1 MFKWPGSPS
10 AKACAHELADFVELV
25 SWRDGSMSAVDLTR
39 HLGRLDEVNYSDDG
53 VQEEEC
59 VDILAESVFA
69 ELERRA
75 EACACGYPFSIGN
88 DGQSAQ
94 FIGDG
99 VSDAQH
105 ATYAFL
111 LLATRL
117 DMNAERVHD
126 GIDGTA
132 LFEELAAESAR
143 SYLGARS
150 KSIVFGSAA
159 QSGGFK
165 AKVDDLCEQIGEGVG
180 FSDSGGAGR
189 RQKDGKLD
197 VVAWTPF
204 SDGLP
209 GQLIVFG
216 QCKTGTHFKDQLAQ
230 LQPDAFCNK
239 WFLSQPA
246 LSPVRAFFV
255 SEALPRPEW
264 RNNAVDAGLLFDR
277 CRIVDFISGAS
288 DGVLDKVRAWT
299 AAAWDRCHRRST
311 IAY

>member
-10 AKACAHELADFVELV
+10 AKADDHEWADFVELV
-25 SWRDGSMSAVDLTR
+25 SWRDGRMSAVDLTR
-39 HLGRLDEVNYSDDG
+39 HIGRLDEADYSDGG
-53 VQEEEC
+53 VQEQEEES
-59 VDILAESVFA
+59 VDILAEDVFA

-75 EACACGYPFSIGN
+75 KVCAHGYPFSIGN
-88 DGQSAQ
+88 DGQSAR

-99 VSDAQH
+99 VGDAQH

-117 DMNAERVHD
+117 NMTADRVH
-126 GIDGTA
+126 GEIDGTA
-132 LFEELAAESAR
+132 LFEEMAAESAR

-150 KSIVFGSAA
+150 KSVVFGTAA
-159 QSGGFK
+159 QDAGFK
-165 AKVDDLCEQIGEGVG
+165 EKVEDICTRIGEGDG
-180 FSDSGGAGR
+180 FNDRGGDGR

-209 GQLIVFG
+209 GKLIVFG

-230 LQPDAFCNK
+230 LQPDAFCRK

-246 LSPVRAFFV
+246 LLPVRAFFV
-255 SEALPRPEW
+255 SEALPRSRW
-264 RNNAVDAGLLFDR
+264 RNTAVDAGLLFDR
-277 CRIVDFISGAS
+277 CRIVDFINGAS
-288 DGVLDKVRAWT
+288 DEVLDKVRAWT
-299 AAAWDRCHRRST
+299 AAAWESVPQ
-311 IAY
+311 A